1 MDNTYFLSQ
10 SSSLTLVII
19 ISLIFAVLGIY
30 HSKKFHGISNYL
42 TANRNI
48 ELFSLTTSLV
58 ASALGAWILFGP
70 VAAATWGGIGAV
82 IGYALGTAFPMI
94 FLIYFGKKI
103 RLEFPKGS
111 SLIEFMRKKFGK
123 SLFKLILLMTI
134 FYMFIFLCAEVTAVA
149 VLINYLSGTDL
160 WITALIVLLAT
171 LTYTLYGGLR
181 ASIFTDNI
189 QMIVIGFL
197 LLILILIIGSSTG
210 DNFSFALIKEKNPQL
225 LSSSY
230 IPSYTA
236 GLTFFIAVAAT
247 NLFHQ
252 GNWQR
257 VYAAKD
263 YYTLKSALIISFF
276 IIVPIVFLMGF
287 VGMVSFSIDPSARAD
302 LGFFTLLLK
311 EQTEMLSLIIVI
323 LGLALTIST
332 VDTLVNAISS
342 LFVVDGKATFN
353 LDKKTDYLKISKY
366 FIIFLSLI
374 AFGVASKGF
383 DILYLFLL
391 ADLFCCAFVFTGSF
405 EDGTV
410 FDTNVG
416 KDKPLVFQIGM
427 KEVIPGFEQ
436 GIVGANKGSKRKIK
450 IPSMLA
456 YGEKGAGELIPPN
469 SNLIFEFKILDV
481 LSPNYEK
488 IDSEK
493 LENLINENAVALDI
507 RLDNQWKKTGVIKG
521 SFQETA
527 FDINGKFN
535 VYLMD
540 KVRALA
546 GAESQG
552 IELIFISHDGKT
564 AEILGNAFAED
575 LGFTNVYVLDG
586 GIQSWIKS
594 NKPLVSYN

>member
-1 MDNTYFLSQ
+1 MDNTYFLNQ

-19 ISLIFAVLGIY
+19 ISLVFAVLGIY
-30 HSKKFHGISNYL
+30 HSKKFQGINNYL

-48 ELFSLTTSLV
+48 ELFSLTTSLIS
-58 ASALGAWILFGP
+58 SALGAWILFGP

-94 FLIYFGKKI
+94 FLIYFGRKI

-197 LLILILIIGSSTG
+197 LLILILIISSSTG
-210 DNFSFALIKEKNPQL
+210 DNFSFGLIKEKNPQL

-263 YYTLKSALIISFF
+263 YNTLKSALIISFF
-276 IIVPIVFLMGF
+276 IIIPIVFLMGF
-287 VGMVSFSIDPSARAD
+287 IGMVSFSIDPSARAD
-302 LGFFTLLLK
+302 LGFFALLLK
-311 EQTEMLSLIIVI
+311 EQTEMLSLFIII

-353 LDKKTDYLKISKY
+353 FDKKTNYLKISKY
-366 FIIFLSLI
+366 FIVFLSLI

-391 ADLFCCAFVFTGSF
+391 ADLFCCAFVFTVFYSF
-405 EDGTV
+405 HNKVNEKNAYVSIIIGLIGGFLMFPYPD
-410 FDTNVG
+410 FSKSLLVG
-416 KDKPLVFQIGM
+416 VLMSKDLFSPFIAQSLLFLSFIVATFLPA
-427 KEVIPGFEQ
+427 VIF
-436 GIVGANKGSKRKIK
+436 KLKR
-450 IPSMLA
+450 
-456 YGEKGAGELIPPN
+456 N
-469 SNLIFEFKILDV
+469 
-481 LSPNYEK
+481 
-488 IDSEK
+488 
-493 LENLINENAVALDI
+493 
-507 RLDNQWKKTGVIKG
+507 
-521 SFQETA
+521 
-527 FDINGKFN
+527 
-535 VYLMD
+535 
-540 KVRALA
+540 
-546 GAESQG
+546 
-552 IELIFISHDGKT
+552 
-564 AEILGNAFAED
+564 
-575 LGFTNVYVLDG
+575 
-586 GIQSWIKS
+586 
-594 NKPLVSYN
+594 